1 MSNIKN
7 ISSEI
12 KLHPGQAG
20 SDDDSRL
27 KRTKVLEVN
36 LSPFEYNNL
45 KDKWRETNFNSMAK
59 FARYKLFGGTEH
71 QIDLYFENKR
81 DDRILASK
89 YFSELNKQGK
99 NLNQIAKQLSL
110 KTDFTKQETKLLV
123 DELKNTLLAIQEIK
137 EKFSPKKK
145 I

>member
-1 MSNIKN
+1 MNDIKN
-7 ISSEI
+7 TSPEI

-27 KRTKVLEVN
+27 KRTKTFEIN
-36 LSPFEYNNL
+36 LSPLEF
-45 KDKWRETNFNSMAK
+45 DKFKNEWRKTDFNSMAK

-71 QIDLYFENKR
+71 QIELYFENKR
-81 DDRILASK
+81 DDRILAAK

>member
-1 MSNIKN
+1 MNDIKN
-7 ISSEI
+7 TSPEI

-27 KRTKVLEVN
+27 KRTKTFEIN
-36 LSPFEYNNL
+36 LSPLEF
-45 KDKWRETNFNSMAK
+45 DKFKNEWRKTDFNSMAK

-81 DDRILASK
+81 DDRILAAK

-99 NLNQIAKQLSL
+99 NLNQIAKQLSSRPDL
-110 KTDFTKQETKLLV
+110 MTQEAKILIKDLRDIYLELV
-123 DELKNTLLAIQEIK
+123 GIRDEFHKN
-137 EKFSPKKK
+137 KKN
-145 I
+145 

>member
-1 MSNIKN
+1 
-7 ISSEI
+7 
-12 KLHPGQAG
+12 
-20 SDDDSRL
+20 
-27 KRTKVLEVN
+27 
-36 LSPFEYNNL
+36 
-45 KDKWRETNFNSMAK
+45 MAK

-81 DDRILASK
+81 DDRILAAK